1 MPNPTLAKKDTAP
14 ENQPDNP
21 VVEALQRETANT
33 IILYHNYKH
42 YHWQTFGAT
51 MRDLH
56 LMFDE
61 FIDVVLEDID
71 TLAERVRMIGQD
83 PLFRFEEIQKH
94 ASIEQSKAPKSMRA
108 FVEEADRSVLKVI
121 QGMRAGAKA
130 AEENDD
136 PGSNDLF
143 SGMVR
148 HYEKQEWF
156 FRDILEK
163 KDGLVA

>member
-1 MPNPTLAKKDTAP
+1 MANKQSKGTQN
-14 ENQPDNP
+14 ENKANSP
-21 VVEALQRETANT
+21 VVEALQREAANT

-83 PLFRFEEIQKH
+83 PLFRFEEIQQH
-94 ASIEQSKAPKSMRA
+94 ATIKQSAAPKNMRA
-108 FVEEADRSVLKVI
+108 FIEEADASVLKVI
-121 QGMRAGAKA
+121 DGMRAGAKA
-130 AEENDD
+130 AEEADD

>member
-1 MPNPTLAKKDTAP
+1 MSTKETPNKETAK

-21 VVEALQRETANT
+21 VVTALQRETANT

-71 TLAERVRMIGQD
+71 ELAERVRMIGQD
-83 PLFRFEEIQKH
+83 PLFRFDEIQKH
-94 ASIEQSKAPKSMRA
+94 ATIEQSKAPKSMRA
-108 FVEEADRSVLKVI
+108 FIEEADRSVLKVI
-121 QGMRAGAKA
+121 EGMRAGAKA
-130 AEENDD
+130 AEEAED
-136 PGSNDLF
+136 PGTNDVF

>member
-1 MPNPTLAKKDTAP
+1 MAKSSSKKTAS
-14 ENQPDNP
+14 ENDPRNA

-51 MRDLH
+51 MRDIH

-61 FIDVVLEDID
+61 FIEVVLEDID

-83 PLFRFEEIQKH
+83 PLFRFEEIQKR
-94 ASIEQSKAPKSMRA
+94 ATIQQSSAKKSMRA
-108 FVEEADRSVLKVI
+108 FIEEADQHTIKVI
-121 QGMRAGAKA
+121 EGMRAGAKA
-130 AEENDD
+130 AEDAED

-163 KDGLVA
+163 QDGLVA

>member
-1 MPNPTLAKKDTAP
+1 MANSSSKKMAS
-14 ENQPDNP
+14 ENDPRNA

-51 MRDLH
+51 MRDIH

-61 FIDVVLEDID
+61 FIDVVLDDID
-71 TLAERVRMIGQD
+71 NLAERVRMIGQD
-83 PLFRFEEIQKH
+83 PLFRFEEIQKR
-94 ASIEQSKAPKSMRA
+94 ATIQQSSAKKNMRA
-108 FVEEADRSVLKVI
+108 FIEEADQHTIKVI
-121 QGMRAGAKA
+121 EGMRAGAKA
-130 AEENDD
+130 AEDADD

>member
-1 MPNPTLAKKDTAP
+1 MPAKESTAK
-14 ENQPDNP
+14 ENQPGNP
-21 VVEALQRETANT
+21 VVTALQRETANT

-83 PLFRFEEIQKH
+83 PLFRFDDIQKH
-94 ASIEQSKAPKSMRA
+94 ATIEQSKAPKSMRA
-108 FVEEADRSVLKVI
+108 FIDEADRAVLKVI
-121 QGMRAGAKA
+121 DGMRAGAKA
-130 AEENDD
+130 AEEAGD